1 MNPTLFLA
9 STSPRR
15 RELLQQIGVSFNVLR
30 VDVDE
35 STRPMESPKC
45 YVQRLSLAKAQAGLA
60 QCQPNELVL
69 AADTTV
75 VVDSTII
82 GKPETLEQAIAIWQS
97 LSGRCHQVLTG
108 VTLANHQHQQTI
120 VVTTDVYF
128 RQLSMAEMIAYWQ
141 TGEPHDKAGGYG
153 IQGKGALFV
162 AKIDGSYSNVVGL
175 PLTETAQLLRQFSYG
190 V

>member
-1 MNPTLFLA
+1 M
-9 STSPRR
+9 
-15 RELLQQIGVSFNVLR
+15 
-30 VDVDE
+30 
-35 STRPMESPKC
+35 
-45 YVQRLSLAKAQAGLA
+45 
-60 QCQPNELVL
+60 
-69 AADTTV
+69 
-75 VVDSTII
+75 
-82 GKPETLEQAIAIWQS
+82 
-97 LSGRCHQVLTG
+97 LTG